1 MLNVEYH
8 GDLQTAT
15 FIGTQSAAIQQS
27 WCQLYDAITRKV
39 FSKFQKK
46 KRRVARLHIT
56 EGKTRGRVRACLLVD
71 GSSLPLLL
79 QRMTVILTAGSQ
91 ACNVR

>member
-15 FIGTQSAAIQQS
+15 FTGTQSAAIQQS

-39 FSKFQKK
+39 FSTFQK
-46 KRRVARLHIT
+46 KRRVTQLHIT

>member
-1 MLNVEYH
+1 MLNIEYH

-39 FSKFQKK
+39 FSTFQK
-46 KRRVARLHIT
+46 KRRVTRLHIT
-56 EGKTRGRVRACLLVD
+56 EGKTRGRVCACLLVD

-79 QRMTVILTAGSQ
+79 QRMTVSLTAGSQ

>member
-39 FSKFQKK
+39 FSTFQKK
-46 KRRVARLHIT
+46 KESDTIAYYRG
-56 EGKTRGRVRACLLVD
+56 ENKGKGTCLPACRWL
-71 GSSLPLLL
+71 
-79 QRMTVILTAGSQ
+79 
-91 ACNVR
+91 